1 MPGNTLN
8 MLVFSKKRERESWLL
23 ASILLNLVFSVTKLA
38 WGFYAGSTVITA
50 DGIHSIS
57 DVIGAFLVFLALRFA
72 GHKSK
77 RFPFGMNK
85 LEDFAALL
93 GGLAI
98 LLAGYGIIRSVF
110 FAKGIKTPENI
121 GPTLILMVV
130 IISLET
136 IFYFFER
143 RAGKRLKSPGVRTD
157 ALNWLGDIGAGFVV
171 IAGFVGWHFSIPY
184 AQETAV
190 AVIVLMIFYGAYE
203 ILRDAV
209 LSLLDASVGKEIIQK
224 AYAVIEH
231 FPEVKKTER
240 LFIRKAGSVLFAD
253 VVLQVAEKNME
264 SAHLLVD
271 NIEQELQRQIPNLAI
286 VTIHYEPQRKPVK
299 KVALLLDESKKDIAQ
314 TFGKAS
320 WIEIREINRDG
331 TVVRRELFRNPVS
344 RGQRG
349 KAIKLAAWLIRQQVD
364 QIIFHPKDL
373 EEELHTLFSAL
384 GIRVSESV

>member
-1 MPGNTLN
+1 MRFI
-8 MLVFSKKRERESWLL
+8 VSKKREKESWLL
-23 ASILLNLVFSVTKLA
+23 ASVLLNLVFSVTKLS
-38 WGFYAGSTVITA
+38 WGFWAGSTVITA

-57 DVIGAFLVFLALRFA
+57 DVVGAFLVFLALRFA
-72 GHKSK
+72 GHKSR

-121 GPTLILMVV
+121 GPTLILMGV

-136 IFYFFER
+136 VFYFFER
-143 RAGKRLKSPGVRTD
+143 KAGLRLKSPGVRTD

-171 IAGFVGWHFSIPY
+171 IAGFVGWHYSIPY

-190 AVIVLMIFYGAYE
+190 AIIVLMIFYGAYE

-209 LSLLDASVGKEIIQK
+209 LSLLDASVDAETIQK
-224 AYAVIEH
+224 AKAVIES

-271 NIEQELQRQIPNLAI
+271 KIERELHRKVPNLAI
-286 VTIHYEPQRKPVK
+286 VTIHYEPEQKPLK
-299 KVALLLDESKKDIAQ
+299 KIALLLDENKKNIAE

-320 WIEIREINRDG
+320 WIELREMTDDA
-331 TVVRRELFRNPVS
+331 TVVHSEIFRNPVS
-344 RGQRG
+344 PTQRG
-349 KAIKLAAWLIRQQVD
+349 KAIKLAAWLIKQQVD
-364 QIIFHPKDL
+364 RIIFNPKEL

-384 GIRVSESV
+384 GIDVSETL